1 MGAAS
6 DNRRI
11 DRVIV
16 VEVDLLK
23 GIDPV
28 GDFVGIAPESGD
40 VKERLSLVHR
50 GDLDAADHDPARLGS
65 AQSITARCP
74 AATACP

>member
-28 GDFVGIAPESGD
+28 GDFVGIAQIIT
-40 VKERLSLVHR
+40 V
-50 GDLDAADHDPARLGS
+50 DH
-65 AQSITARCP
+65 
-74 AATACP
+74 